1 MEMKTKYN
9 KELSQKI
16 WDGLTKSQQIECLRQ
31 AEMGECNA
39 PSGLPIEFW
48 KCATHYMKYEGLARV
63 AHIEGGECE
72 AIRLLDIG
80 KAYLMQATA
89 KAQKKKRNTV
99 ETSEIRGCLLVQADK
114 KDELLKKL
122 HLLIDG
128 KKGKAVALVIRLCV
142 ELGLMSRPT
151 FTVLKVEFPGIGN
164 KSGYNTHYRE
174 FETRYPKEEIDGMKA
189 NLITFQEYI

>member
-31 AEMGECNA
+31 AEREECNTPA
-39 PSGLPIEFW
+39 GLPIEFW
-48 KCATHYMKYEGLARV
+48 KCATHYMKYEGLAWV

-89 KAQKKKRNTV
+89 TAQKKQRDTAAAKRLVSQELQEVKQGLVKAGLIVGGRWQGTPA
-99 ETSEIRGCLLVQADK
+99 EFGCLVL
-114 KDELLKKL
+114 ELYEQHKVANN
-122 HLLIDG
+122 G
-128 KKGKAVALVIRLCV
+128 GKAWTACKSWAGYEGSIKSARNAIDANPNTRGDNAETIRRIC
-142 ELGLMSRPT
+142 
-151 FTVLKVEFPGIGN
+151 K
-164 KSGYNTHYRE
+164 K
-174 FETRYPKEEIDGMKA
+174 K
-189 NLITFQEYI
+189 